1 MGADIAQGYYLSKAL
16 PADQFN
22 RWLAAYQDMF
32 GRPPEQ
38 GIGDERRSWRAVM
51 GCLDIDQAA
60 RASGLTAR
68 DVRLLIERGK
78 LPATRPAG
86 RWLIDQRH
94 LAAATPRPEVDGVR
108 PIGADSTEDQ
118 GHAPGPAGGG
128 PGPGRGPAGRA
139 RRAAAAAARAGVLAP
154 AQPRGLDGGAGRDA
168 RQAGRAGVAPASC
181 RPRARAAAR
190 VRPPEPASGLRA
202 RDALTPL
209 FRATTD
215 SRDVGAPA
223 ERD

>member
-1 MGADIAQGYYLSKAL
+1 
-16 PADQFN
+16 
-22 RWLAAYQDMF
+22 
-32 GRPPEQ
+32 
-38 GIGDERRSWRAVM
+38 M
-51 GCLDIDQAA
+51 GCLDIEQAA
-60 RASGLTAR
+60 RASGLSAR

-94 LAAATPRPEVDGVR
+94 LAAATPRPEVDGGR
-108 PIGADSTEDQ
+108 PIGADSAED
-118 GHAPGPAGGG
+118 
-128 PGPGRGPAGRA
+128 RGTLLARLEEAEAQVADLRAERDELRLRLREQVSSLQRSLEDSMEELDETRA
-139 RRAAAAAARAGVLAP
+139 RLAELES
-154 AQPRGLDGGAGRDA
+154 R
-168 RQAGRAGVAPASC
+168 
-181 RPRARAAAR
+181 RPRAVPEPRPEP

-209 FRATTD
+209 FRSTTE

>member
-1 MGADIAQGYYLSKAL
+1 
-16 PADQFN
+16 
-22 RWLAAYQDMF
+22 
-32 GRPPEQ
+32 
-38 GIGDERRSWRAVM
+38 M

-94 LAAATPRPEVDGVR
+94 LAAATPRPEVDGAR
-108 PIGADSTEDQ
+108 PIGADSTED
-118 GHAPGPAGGG
+118 
-128 PGPGRGPAGRA
+128 RGTLLARLEEAQAQVADLRAERDELRLRLREQVSSLQHSLEDSMEELDETRA
-139 RRAAAAAARAGVLAP
+139 RLAELES
-154 AQPRGLDGGAGRDA
+154 R
-168 RQAGRAGVAPASC
+168 
-181 RPRARAAAR
+181 RPRAVPEPEPQPEP
-190 VRPPEPASGLRA
+190 VRPPEPTSGLRA

>member
-1 MGADIAQGYYLSKAL
+1 
-16 PADQFN
+16 
-22 RWLAAYQDMF
+22 
-32 GRPPEQ
+32 
-38 GIGDERRSWRAVM
+38 M
-51 GCLDIDQAA
+51 GCLDIEQAA

-108 PIGADSTEDQ
+108 PIGADSPED
-118 GHAPGPAGGG
+118 
-128 PGPGRGPAGRA
+128 RGTLLARLEEAQAQVADLRAERDELRLRLREQVSSLQRSLEDSMEELDETRA
-139 RRAAAAAARAGVLAP
+139 RLAELES
-154 AQPRGLDGGAGRDA
+154 R
-168 RQAGRAGVAPASC
+168 
-181 RPRARAAAR
+181 RPRAVPEPEPEP